1 MRSVSKQI
9 AKGSTA
15 SSSEFDPELA
25 LDLSHVPGVD
35 FEVFHIFDT
44 GKVVPC
50 DDVNVALTD
59 ALSSEQTN
67 GSSYWVHVDS
77 DDLRIGALN
86 AWIDRLNLGNNIS
99 NQIKRPTCEWLS
111 KVVCTRSKA
120 LVMMRTLP
128 LTSTDGKFKFGRA
141 DYLAA
146 VVTQRMLLTYT
157 TTAQRDIKS
166 IYTATASVKHMTQDE
181 SLREGS
187 SSGALL
193 CMLEFHLQNTQDV
206 VTSLRNESL
215 LMVQQMDLEPQK
227 LELNVILNLRNRA
240 LAILSIAEEQCYCLA
255 MMKDMDV
262 ESDGADFAKIEGALG
277 MLIQTAKST
286 ELRGKRLVK
295 RVDGMK
301 DAFNSYEQER
311 MNKRV
316 AFLTIISAIFMP
328 LTFFAGVYG
337 MNFTNI
343 PELNYKHGYYL
354 LWGFMSFMAL
364 ALIVVFCVRGWFK

>member
-1 MRSVSKQI
+1 M
-9 AKGSTA
+9 GSTA
-15 SSSEFDPELA
+15 RSSDGVSDPELA

-35 FEVFHIFDT
+35 FDVFHIFET

-50 DDVNVALTD
+50 DDINAALTD
-59 ALSSEQTN
+59 ALSPEQTN
-67 GSSYWVHVDS
+67 QSSYWVHVDS
-77 DDLRIGALN
+77 DDQRIEELN
-86 AWIDRLNLGNNIS
+86 LWIDRLNLGIYIS

-166 IYTATASVKHMTQDE
+166 IYTVTASVQHMTQDE

-227 LELNVILNLRNRA
+227 LNLDDILNLRNRA

-262 ESDGADFAKIEGALG
+262 ESDGADFGKIVGALG
-277 MLIQTAKST
+277 MLIQTSKST
-286 ELRGKRLVK
+286 ELRGKRLGK
-295 RVDGMK
+295 RVDGLK
-301 DAFNSYEQER
+301 DSFDAYQQER
-311 MNKRV
+311 MNKRL
-316 AFLTIISAIFMP
+316 AILTIVSAIFMP
-328 LTFFAGVYG
+328 LTFLAGVYG

-343 PELNYKHGYYL
+343 PELNHPNAYFI
-354 LWGFMSFMAL
+354 LWSIMLFVAIGLTMW
-364 ALIVVFCVRGWFK
+364 FCMHGWFK

>member
-1 MRSVSKQI
+1 M
-9 AKGSTA
+9 GSTA
-15 SSSEFDPELA
+15 RSSDGVSDPELA
-25 LDLSHVPGVD
+25 FDLSHVPGVD

-50 DDVNVALTD
+50 DDVNAALTD

-67 GSSYWVHVDS
+67 ESSYWVHVDS
-77 DDLRIGALN
+77 DDQRIGELN
-86 AWIDRLNLGNNIS
+86 SWIDRLNLGIYIS

-111 KVVCTRSKA
+111 KVVCTRSRA

-166 IYTATASVKHMTQDE
+166 IYTVTASVRHMTQDE

-215 LMVQQMDLEPQK
+215 LMVQQMDVEPK
-227 LELNVILNLRNRA
+227 MMNLDDILNLRNRA
-240 LAILSIAEEQCYCLA
+240 LAILSIAEEQCYCLG

-262 ESDGADFAKIEGALG
+262 ESDGADFRKIEGALG

-286 ELRGKRLVK
+286 ELRGKRLGK
-295 RVDGMK
+295 RVDGLK
-301 DAFNSYEQER
+301 DSFDAFQQER
-311 MNKRV
+311 MNKRL
-316 AFLTIISAIFMP
+316 AILTVVSAIFMP
-328 LTFFAGVYG
+328 LTFLAGVYG

-343 PELNYKHGYYL
+343 PELNHPNSYFILWATML
-354 LWGFMSFMAL
+354 LL
-364 ALIVVFCVRGWFK
+364 AIGLTMFFYMHGWFK